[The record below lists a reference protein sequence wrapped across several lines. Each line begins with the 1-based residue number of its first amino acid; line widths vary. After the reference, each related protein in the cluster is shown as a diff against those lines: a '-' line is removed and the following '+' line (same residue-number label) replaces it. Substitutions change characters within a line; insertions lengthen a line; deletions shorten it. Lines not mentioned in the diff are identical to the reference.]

1 MFLLQPKRTQV
12 NIGWS
17 KTDSKYGFAPTK
29 ETSSRYRL
37 ELIQIINIIAPNGM
51 FIWSYQKNT
60 NNLIMIFLRVQVV
73 IQYWLHALSAD
84 GIVDFF
90 KATVV
95 SNLEL
100 LITGIC
106 SISL

>member
-1 MFLLQPKRTQV
+1 MGLLQPKRKQV
-12 NIGWS
+12 NNGWS
-17 KTDSKYGFAPTK
+17 KLKVKSNYTPTK
-29 ETSSRYRL
+29 ENPSRYRL

-106 SISL
+106 NISL